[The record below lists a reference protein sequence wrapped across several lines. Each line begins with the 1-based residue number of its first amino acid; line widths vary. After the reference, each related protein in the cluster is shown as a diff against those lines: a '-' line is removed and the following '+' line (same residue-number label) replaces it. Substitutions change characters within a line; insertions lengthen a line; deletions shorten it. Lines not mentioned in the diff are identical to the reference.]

1 MESLKGPF
9 KDIIPQFQ
17 NYKKS
22 LGYLYDNIS
31 SFIQLDIFLYNH
43 GIYDFNDTKL
53 IFEVLI
59 KNEPNLSKRKNRYTC
74 LQQLYEFMK
83 LLGYHNLY
91 FENIQFDK
99 NSNFIPK
106 ILNTKEITLFFK
118 KIDQLSILLD
128 NNEQYIYP
136 TLFRLLYSSG
146 LRINEAL
153 KLKITDISLKNGT
166 VNIVKGK
173 GNIARL
179 IPLSPTMKCTL
190 TNYLKIVN
198 CKTYLFEINNKPIT
212 YIKVSDFF
220 HRITNK
226 MFDFRIH
233 DLRHTFA
240 VTVFNNLYKKGLSE
254 YQILY
259 LLHIY
264 MGHTNIKST
273 EYYLRMTDET
283 YNRILN
289 NFHNKYPNV
298 IPKVGD
304 MC

>member
-31 SFIQLDIFLYNH
+31 SFVQLDNFLYNQ
-43 GIYDFNDTKL
+43 GIYDFNDTKI

-59 KNEPNLSKRKNRYTC
+59 KNEPNLSKKTNRYTC
-74 LQQLYEFMK
+74 LQQLYEFME

-99 NSNFIPK
+99 KPNFIPR

-128 NNEQYIYP
+128 NDEQYIYP

-153 KLKITDISLKNGT
+153 KLKITDISLKDGT
-166 VNIVKGK
+166 ITIVKGK

-212 YIKVSDFF
+212 YIKVADFF
-220 HRITNK
+220 HKITNK

-283 YNRILN
+283 YNRIIN

-298 IPKVGD
+298 IPKVGE
-304 MC
+304 M